1 MLLYSWKLYELYMK
15 MGLSYFIKPI
25 RHTSIYTRLHDNIL
39 GGKKETPTKPL
50 MQGKTWPF
58 YESIFVEK
66 FKGWYVKYSMLCTF
80 STNP

>member
-50 MQGKTWPF
+50 MQGKT
-58 YESIFVEK
+58 
-66 FKGWYVKYSMLCTF
+66 
-80 STNP
+80 